1 MKFCEFVLAVTHA
14 HKDWC
19 GSDAALLVK
28 DGVVTY
34 IGQQSGLYTYD
45 TPVVNML
52 QNLGLGKVSESYLY
66 CSYKPSE
73 MDIGMACM
81 RSVSQIFFVEGGI
94 VKSLTLN
101 DETGPALA
109 AVAGHGQFALTKRTD
124 LNAAIENPGG
134 ATRWSNTSWVANWYN
149 WLDGNARFLL
159 EATVTFLK
167 SYRLNSTK
175 AYKSRPAENI
185 TTLQGVLKHGLTGLT
200 QPSPI
205 VGPARDK
212 FFMLGAL
219 ALVGRSLSTT
229 KGREGTAPGGH
240 NIGALLV
247 NSNNQTIAWGINMMK
262 LNGTFHAE
270 TAMVLAYLRR
280 NNRTTLPDGCR
291 LYSSLK
297 PCHMCSG
304 FIATVAKKI
313 TVLVGQQDPKISN
326 SALAMGRGTEV
337 TETPVANS
345 PDIRSA
351 LNRSQWNLGDVL
363 EDLIARSGQSAV
375 PFLYSDAAA
384 KFFTELRTRPDT
396 MQKVVKELC
405 HPAPLTIVP
414 ARVPASS
421 NRLHLDLAGVT
432 QPRTPILLNSYRGGS
447 TPAPNFGAL
456 QRQGG
461 PGHSRQPTPLHTRIR
476 S

>member
-1 MKFCEFVLAVTHA
+1 MCFAILLIVNAALNYVIRMIISHYSAKNPMTFCEFVLAVTHA

-19 GSDAALLVK
+19 GSETALLVK

-52 QNLGLGKVSESYLY
+52 QNLGLGKVSESFLY

-81 RSVSQIFFVEGGI
+81 RSVSQIFFVDGGI
-94 VKSLTLN
+94 VKSLMLS
-101 DETGPALA
+101 DETGPAPA
-109 AVAGHGQFALTKRTD
+109 AIAGYAQYALTKRTD

-134 ATRWSNTSWVANWYN
+134 ATRWSNTNWVKNWYN

-159 EATVTFLK
+159 GTTVRFLK
-167 SYRLNSTK
+167 SYRDNSTQ
-175 AYKSRPAENI
+175 AYKSRPVENI
-185 TTLQGVLKHGLTGLT
+185 AALQEVLRHGLTGLT

-212 FFMLGAL
+212 FFMLAAL

-247 NSNNQTIAWGINMMK
+247 NSNNQIIAWGINMMK

-291 LYSSLK
+291 LYSSLQ

-304 FIATVAKKI
+304 FIATVAKKSRSWSGRK
-313 TVLVGQQDPKISN
+313 TPRSPT
-326 SALAMGRGTEV
+326 ALWRWAGER
-337 TETPVANS
+337 
-345 PDIRSA
+345 
-351 LNRSQWNLGDVL
+351 
-363 EDLIARSGQSAV
+363 
-375 PFLYSDAAA
+375 
-384 KFFTELRTRPDT
+384 KF
-396 MQKVVKELC
+396 QK
-405 HPAPLTIVP
+405 
-414 ARVPASS
+414 
-421 NRLHLDLAGVT
+421 
-432 QPRTPILLNSYRGGS
+432 LL
-447 TPAPNFGAL
+447 L
-456 QRQGG
+456 
-461 PGHSRQPTPLHTRIR
+461 PTPPI
-476 S
+476 SAAP